1 MSTRELPENRIFG
14 LFAQK
19 LRFAVYFQHNQS
31 LAITLVDRC
40 RVDLFGSHQPDDAS
54 MMSRMCWQSMEAQM
68 VIFAAKRGSAG
79 VKIGD
84 LAANRPNNGSECFSL
99 ILPIEKM
106 ARLE

>member
-1 MSTRELPENRIFG
+1 MSTREFPENRIFG

-31 LAITLVDRC
+31 LAIAAPNRRRGYWL
-40 RVDLFGSHQPDDAS
+40 GSHQPDDAR
-54 MMSRMCWQSMEAQM
+54 MMSRTCRQSMEAQM
-68 VIFAAKRGSAG
+68 VIFAAKRGRAG

>member
-1 MSTRELPENRIFG
+1 MSTREFPENRIFR

-31 LAITLVDRC
+31 LAITAPNRPRGYWL
-40 RVDLFGSHQPDDAS
+40 GSHQPDDAS
-54 MMSRMCWQSMEAQM
+54 MMSRTCWQPDEAQM
-68 VIFAAKRGSAG
+68 VIFVAKRGRAG

-84 LAANRPNNGSECFSL
+84 LAVNGPNHGAECFSL